1 MIFKATLL
9 MCLMALM
16 PSLHPVIEE
25 TPVLAEIVLNSQIYK
40 DKTLR
45 TPVGQVFAGDFV
57 EVLED
62 YSGAVYRVFTTDGIT
77 GWLSSKHLSIEAENP
92 TDTSVLTPRQ
102 LEDFV
107 NSNPYESPTKHLVL
121 VDINRQKTHVFQG
134 GAGEWVLQRS
144 LDCSTG
150 LNASPT
156 TRGIF
161 TLTERGDWFYSH
173 RLVSG
178 AKYWIRFN
186 GHFLFHSIPMDKEGN
201 LLPGEDVVGVKRSNG
216 CVRLLLP
223 DIKWIYENVADGTTV
238 VII

>member
-1 MIFKATLL
+1 MFIKATLL
-9 MCLMALM
+9 VCLLALM

-25 TPVLAEIVLNSQIYK
+25 TPVVAQIVSNSNIYK

-62 YSGAVYRVFTTDGIT
+62 YSGAVYRISGSDGIN
-77 GWLSSKHLSIEAENP
+77 GWLASKYLSIEAEKP
-92 TDTSVLTPRQ
+92 TDTSVLTPGQ
-102 LEDFV
+102 LEGFV
-107 NSNPYESPTKHLVL
+107 NSNAYESSTKHLVL

-134 GAGEWVLQRS
+134 SAGEWVLQKS
-144 LDCSTG
+144 FHCSTG
-150 LNASPT
+150 LNTSPT

-186 GHFLFHSIPMDKEGN
+186 GHFLFHSIPMDEEGN

-223 DIKWIYENVADGTTV
+223 DIKWIYENVTDGTTV